1 MKFAAL
7 ITSSSVG
14 VTALGGGS
22 AWDRI
27 GPWNLFD
34 DPNENGEAGTLD
46 CAASHEKNPNV
57 IYTGGQN
64 NGVSSGILKSV
75 DGGKHWTRNSKGLWD
90 TRILGC
96 WVHPEHE
103 DGSYVFAGTHSGVYE
118 SADSAE
124 SWTRCDETM
133 GWGMVRSFRSGMING
148 EHYILANADRAIL
161 TRKLSSA
168 CGWQKIDAPGGFPA
182 NQHLSVIVHDGNTEV
197 LTVVGGWGGG
207 DMYYGN
213 IVNETY
219 AKWTGPVT
227 TSAGEKLSPSNVAI
241 DPKDRNHFLFSKGG
255 EYRTYE
261 SKDGG
266 KTAAR
271 IESHADKGAFFV
283 MIDSR
288 GWFYTATQEG
298 AFASQD
304 AGVTWNPLHVW
315 MQNRDGTRHDRVPHD
330 FQRIVPDFRGDG
342 VAIPSD
348 QGLHI
353 VDLSTMQNMTNAI
366 GDMKNA
372 MSLSAIISPSKT
384 HPGSRNLVV
393 NAWDW
398 NVVASWNDGATWPS
412 WKDSEANPYWCGE
425 GGGGSGMG
433 ASGKVVMMHHSTWG
447 QSSDGGHN
455 WIRANA
461 PGNVQSGAFDYVRL
475 AGSRSEPA
483 GTCFTTGDFPAD
495 TPPAPPPGGFSAG
508 NDPSSWGLSK
518 SVGATSFARPVTAFS
533 DSLDKDKVVPRV
545 EAEADGV
552 DEMNPNKV
560 GPEYAAGVQPLKGDN
575 VKFLMTSNDFGVSWN
590 WTAMPA
596 NLQAS
601 GLVVDPT
608 SKNSLFGITSNC
620 LAHSIDQGL
629 TWSACSTA
637 TGLVGH
643 FTTLLVKDSKV
654 MFMVR
659 DGAVP
664 LRTTNG
670 GSTWT
675 ELTSAA
681 PLYKYGATFLASL
694 SWSGNT
700 LVLHGVDHSAIG
712 RGEYGTS
719 VWKSCDSGNTWAD
732 ETGDLVTISPG
743 PGVWYEKDFY
753 LVTSGEGVTVK
764 RNFDCSSES
773 LLI

>member
-1 MKFAAL
+1 
-7 ITSSSVG
+7 
-14 VTALGGGS
+14 
-22 AWDRI
+22 
-27 GPWNLFD
+27 
-34 DPNENGEAGTLD
+34 
-46 CAASHEKNPNV
+46 
-57 IYTGGQN
+57 
-64 NGVSSGILKSV
+64 
-75 DGGKHWTRNSKGLWD
+75 
-90 TRILGC
+90 
-96 WVHPEHE
+96 
-103 DGSYVFAGTHSGVYE
+103 
-118 SADSAE
+118 
-124 SWTRCDETM
+124 M
-133 GWGMVRSFRSGMING
+133 G
-148 EHYILANADRAIL
+148 
-161 TRKLSSA
+161 TRKLSSV
-168 CGWQKIDAPGGFPA
+168 CGWQKIDAPGGQPA
-182 NQHLSVIVHDGNTEV
+182 NQHLSVIVQDGNTEV
-197 LTVVGGWGGG
+197 LTVVGGWSGG

-227 TSAGEKLSPSNVAI
+227 TSAGEQLNPCNVAI
-241 DPKDRNHFLFSKGG
+241 DPKDRNHFLFSKKTGNDF
-255 EYRTYE
+255 RTYE

-288 GWFYTATQEG
+288 GFFYTATQDG

-315 MQNRDGTRHDRVPHD
+315 MDNRDGTRHDRVPHD
-330 FQRIVPDFRGDG
+330 YQRIVPDFRGDG

-393 NAWDW
+393 NSWDW
-398 NVVASWNDGATWPS
+398 NVGASWDDGATWPA

-425 GGGGSGMG
+425 GGGGEAMG
-433 ASGKVVMMHHSTWG
+433 TSGKAVMMHKHTYG

-455 WIRANA
+455 WMRANA
-461 PGNVQSGAFDYVRL
+461 PGNVHSKGAFAYVRL
-475 AGSRSEPA
+475 PGSRAEPA

-495 TPPAPPPGGFSAG
+495 TPPAPPPG
-508 NDPSSWGLSK
+508 
-518 SVGATSFARPVTAFS
+518 AFS
-533 DSLDKDKVVPRV
+533 DSL
-545 EAEADGV
+545 
-552 DEMNPNKV
+552 
-560 GPEYAAGVQPLKGDN
+560 GVQPLKGDT
-575 VKFLMTSNDFGVSWN
+575 VKFLMTSDDFGVSWN

-596 NLQAS
+596 NLQAD

-608 SKNSLFGITSNC
+608 SQNSLFGFTSNC
-620 LAHSIDQGL
+620 LAHSDDQGL
-629 TWSACSTA
+629 TWSACSTS
-637 TGLVGH
+637 TGLTGN
-643 FTTLLVKDSKV
+643 FKKLIVKDSQV

-659 DGAVP
+659 NGAVP
-664 LRTTNG
+664 LRTTDG
-670 GSTWT
+670 GLTWT

-681 PLYKYGATFLASL
+681 PLYKYGASFDASL

-700 LVLHGVDHSAIG
+700 LVLHGTDHSAIR
-712 RGEYGTS
+712 RGEYATS
-719 VWKSCDSGNTWAD
+719 VWKSCDTGNTWTD
-732 ETGDLVTISPG
+732 EAGDLVTISPG

-753 LVTSGEGVTVK
+753 FVTSGEGVTVK

-773 LLI
+773 LSI

>member
-1 MKFAAL
+1 MKFAL
-7 ITSSSVG
+7 ITCSSIG
-14 VTALGGGS
+14 VTALGDGS
-22 AWDRI
+22 AWERV

-34 DPNENGEAGTLD
+34 DPNNGGEAGSLD
-46 CAASHEKNPNV
+46 CAASHEKSPNV
-57 IYTGGQN
+57 IYSGGQN
-64 NGVSSGILKSV
+64 NGISSGIVKSV

-90 TRILGC
+90 SRILGC
-96 WVHPEHE
+96 WVHPEHD
-103 DGSYVFAGTHSGVYE
+103 DGSNVFAGTHSGVYE
-118 SADSAE
+118 SVDGAE

-133 GWGMVRSFRSGMING
+133 GWGMVRSFRSGMINS
-148 EHYILANADRAIL
+148 EHYILANADKAIL
-161 TRKLSSA
+161 TRKSSSV
-168 CGWQKIDAPGGFPA
+168 CGWQKIDAPGGCPA
-182 NQHLSVIVHDGNTEV
+182 NQHLSVIVQDGNTEV

-227 TSAGEKLSPSNVAI
+227 TSAGEKLNPSNVAI

-266 KTAAR
+266 KTVAK

-288 GWFYTATQEG
+288 GSFYTATQSG

-353 VDLSTMQNMTNAI
+353 VDLSTMQNMTNAN
-366 GDMKNA
+366 GDLKNA
-372 MSLSAIISPSKT
+372 MSLSAIISPSTT

-393 NAWDW
+393 NSWDW
-398 NVVASWNDGATWPS
+398 NVGASWDGGATWPA
-412 WKDSEANPYWCGE
+412 WLDSEANPFWCGE
-425 GGGGSGMG
+425 GGGGSNMG
-433 ASGKVVMMHHSTWG
+433 ASGKAVMMHHSTFG

-455 WIRANA
+455 WTRANG
-461 PGNVQSGAFDYVRL
+461 PGNVHHGGTFDYVRL
-475 AGSRSEPA
+475 PGSRSEPA

-495 TPPAPPPGGFSAG
+495 TPPGGAG
-508 NDPSSWGLSK
+508 AL
-518 SVGATSFARPVTAFS
+518 S
-533 DSLDKDKVVPRV
+533 DSLDKDKVWVQY
-545 EAEADGV
+545 AEADDDG
-552 DEMNPNKV
+552 M
-560 GPEYAAGVQPLKGDN
+560 GPEYEADVQPLKDGN
-575 VKFLMTSNDFGVSWN
+575 SVFLLTSDDFGVSWN
-590 WTAMPA
+590 WTTAMPA

-601 GLVVDPT
+601 GLVLDPT
-608 SKNSLFGITSNC
+608 SQNSLFGFTSSC

-629 TWSACSTA
+629 TWSACSTS
-637 TGLVGH
+637 TGLTGK
-643 FTTLLVKDSKV
+643 FKKLIVKDSQV
-654 MFMVR
+654 MFMMR
-659 DGAVP
+659 NGAVP
-664 LRTTNG
+664 LRTTDG
-670 GSTWT
+670 GLTWT

-681 PLYKYGATFLASL
+681 PLFKYGATLDASL

-700 LVLHGVDHSAIG
+700 LVLHGADHSAIG
-712 RGEYGTS
+712 RGEYGMS
-719 VWKSCDSGNTWAD
+719 VWKSCDDGNTWTD
-732 ETGDLVTISPG
+732 ETGDLVTISPSG
-743 PGVWYEKDFY
+743 GVWYEKDFY
-753 LVTSGEGVTVK
+753 LPTSGEGVTVK
-764 RNFDCSSES
+764 RNFECSSKS